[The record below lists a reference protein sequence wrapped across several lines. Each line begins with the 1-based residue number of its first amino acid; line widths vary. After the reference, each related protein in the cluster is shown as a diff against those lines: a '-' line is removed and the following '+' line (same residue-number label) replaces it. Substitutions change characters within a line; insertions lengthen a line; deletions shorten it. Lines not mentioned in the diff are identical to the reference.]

1 MSYGLNRLILAL
13 AASVAL
19 AACTTPAQ
27 PAPAASIQRLAT
39 PAPRFDAAIAAFGE
53 QDKANPPPKCAI
65 LFVGSS
71 TIRFWSSLKEDF
83 PKYQVINRGFGGS
96 TVWEINHY
104 FDQVVKP
111 YQPKQIV
118 YYAGDND
125 IGSSHHSPEQ
135 VYADF
140 QTFMKLK
147 TEALG
152 KTPVWFIALKPSKL
166 RFDMLPEMQDVNAR
180 VKAMA
185 DRRDDLAFIDIVPM
199 MLKPDG
205 TPKDIFREDGLH
217 MTPEG
222 YKLWTPLVE
231 AALDAGQRGK
241 APSCN

>member
-1 MSYGLNRLILAL
+1 MPQGLNRLFLAV
-13 AASVAL
+13 AASAAL
-19 AACTTPAQ
+19 AACTTSPQ
-27 PAPAASIQRLAT
+27 PAPAAPAASLAT
-39 PAPRFDAAIAAFGE
+39 PAPRYDAAIAAFE
-53 QDKANPPPKCAI
+53 AEDQANPPPKCAI

-83 PKYQVINRGFGGS
+83 PNYQLINRGFGGS

-125 IGSSHHSPEQ
+125 VGIDHHSPQ
-135 VYADF
+135 QIYADF

-152 KTPVWFIALKPSKL
+152 QTPVWFISLKPSKA
-166 RFDMLPEMQDVNAR
+166 RFEMLPDMQKVNAR

-185 DRRDDLAFIDIVPM
+185 DRRDDLAFIDVVPT
-199 MLKPDG
+199 MLKEDG
-205 TPKDIFREDGLH
+205 APKDIFRADGLH

-231 AALDAGQRGK
+231 AALDAGQRGT
-241 APSCN
+241 APGCS